1 MTRKERLQYL
11 KEEKR
16 QKTILI
22 TILISLIFAT
32 AYSATYAYIVVKE
45 NERIKDKINSYNS
58 DIKIYYLKKDIER
71 GDY

>member
-16 QKTILI
+16 QKTIFM
-22 TILISLIFAT
+22 TILISLIFTT
-32 AYSATYAYIVVKE
+32 AYSATYAYVIAKE

-58 DIKIYYLKKDIER
+58 DIKIYYLKQDIER
-71 GDY
+71 GNY